1 MLASQLLGVGAT
13 RTEER
18 GQAVNHQLE
27 TTPVHFEACQGVQ
40 GAGVLFLL
48 PFLEQACLF
57 SFREHY
63 DELRDGY
70 YYIDCV
76 ILFLAFMY
84 LRRIKNP
91 EQLKYY
97 SPGEFGKIM
106 GLDRVPEAKCLRKKL
121 KEICAQKRSQKW
133 NMALAKQWSEKEDNE
148 FYYIDG
154 HVQVYTGYKAKLGK
168 KHVSRQKL
176 CMPGMQEFWVNDKN
190 GMPYFYVTGQVN
202 EKLLEMLEKAI
213 IPKLLD
219 EMPSKYS
226 EQELMQDPELPRFTL
241 VFDRE
246 AYSPVFFQKLWNQH
260 RIAVIT
266 YRKNVTDSWGEDDF
280 CEFSID
286 IEGNET
292 KMMLCEKP
300 VELNNVP
307 MREIRRLS
315 GCHQTSVITTNKKLS
330 IMMVAIYMF
339 SRWTQENFFKYL
351 RQDYDFDRL
360 LQYAVEQIDNDF
372 VVNNPEYNNIT
383 YKLGKLREKLSRRK
397 AVLYELQKKNIRDD
411 LDKANKYLRKQL
423 ETLEELKILELQEKK
438 LLNERAKVPSQ
449 LKIED
454 MPENIRYSKLDFESK
469 RFQNIVKMICYRA
482 ETSCANL
489 IATGFNKSINEK
501 RAVVKSIIN
510 SHADIVPDYKNN
522 ILAVKIYSQAN
533 PRMNMALEKAI
544 ATLNETETKYPGSN
558 LVLCFKIAT

>member
-1 MLASQLLGVGAT
+1 MLASQLLGIGAT
-13 RTEER
+13 RIEKR

-27 TTPVHFEACQGVQ
+27 TTPVEFEACQSVQ
-40 GAGVLFLL
+40 GGGVLFLL
-48 PFLEQACLF
+48 PFLEQAGLF
-57 SFREHY
+57 SFRGHY
-63 DELRDGY
+63 EELNEGY
-70 YYIDCV
+70 YYIDCI

-121 KEICAQKRSQKW
+121 KEICAQEHSQKW
-133 NMALAKQWSEKEDNE
+133 NMDLASQWSKKEDNE

-154 HVQVYTGYKAKLGK
+154 HVQVYSGYKAKLGK

-176 CMPGMQEFWVNDKN
+176 CLPGMQEFWVNNKS

-202 EKLLEMLEKAI
+202 EKLLQMLEETI
-213 IPKLLD
+213 IPMLLNQ
-219 EMPSKYS
+219 MPCKYTR
-226 EQELMQDPELPRFTL
+226 QELSQDPDLPVFTV

-246 AYSPVFFQKLWNQH
+246 AYSPVFFQKLWDMH

-266 YRKNVTDSWGEDDF
+266 YRKNVNDNWGEDDF
-280 CEFSID
+280 SEYNID
-286 IEGNET
+286 IEGNDT

-300 VELNNVP
+300 VELNKVP

-315 GCHQTSVITTNKKLS
+315 AGHQTSIITTNKKLS
-330 IMMVAIYMF
+330 IKMVAIYMF

-372 VVNNPEYNNIT
+372 IVNNPEYNNVT
-383 YKLGKLREKLSRRK
+383 YKLGKIREKLSRRK
-397 AVLYELQKKNIRDD
+397 AVLYELQENNIKDD
-411 LDKANKYLRKQL
+411 LDKANKYLQKQL
-423 ETLEELKILELQEKK
+423 KTRDELKILELQEKE
-438 LLNERAKVPSQ
+438 LLDERAKLPSQ

-454 MPENIRYSKLDFESK
+454 MPQNVRYSKLDMESK

-489 IATGFNKSINEK
+489 IANDFNKSINEK
-501 RAVVKSIIN
+501 RTVVKSIIN
-510 SHADIVPDYKNN
+510 SHADIIPDYINN
-522 ILAVKIYSQAN
+522 ILDVKIYSQAN
-533 PRMNMALEKAI
+533 PRMNFVLEKAI
-544 ATLNETETKYPGSN
+544 TTINKTETKYPGTD
-558 LVLCFKIAT
+558 LVLNFKIAT

>member
-1 MLASQLLGVGAT
+1 LLASQLLGIGAT
-13 RTEER
+13 RIEKR

-27 TTPVHFEACQGVQ
+27 TTPVEFEACQSVQ
-40 GAGVLFLL
+40 GGGVLFLL
-48 PFLEQACLF
+48 PFLEQAGLF
-57 SFREHY
+57 SFRGHY
-63 DELRDGY
+63 EELNEGY
-70 YYIDCV
+70 YYIDCI

-121 KEICAQKRSQKW
+121 KEICAQEHSQKW
-133 NMALAKQWSEKEDNE
+133 NMDLASQWSKKEDNE

-154 HVQVYTGYKAKLGK
+154 HVQVYSGYKAKLGK

-176 CMPGMQEFWVNDKN
+176 CLPGMQEFWVNNKS

-202 EKLLEMLEKAI
+202 EKLLQMLEETI
-213 IPKLLD
+213 IPMLLNQ
-219 EMPSKYS
+219 MPCKYTR
-226 EQELMQDPELPRFTL
+226 QELSQDPDLPVFTV

-246 AYSPVFFQKLWNQH
+246 AYSPVFFQKLWDMH

-266 YRKNVTDSWGEDDF
+266 YRKNVNDNWGEDDF
-280 CEFSID
+280 SEYNID
-286 IEGNET
+286 IEGNDT

-300 VELNNVP
+300 VELNKVP

-315 GCHQTSVITTNKKLS
+315 AGHQTSIITTNKKLS
-330 IMMVAIYMF
+330 IKMVAIYMF

-372 VVNNPEYNNIT
+372 IVNNPEYNNVT
-383 YKLGKLREKLSRRK
+383 YKLGKIREKLSRRK
-397 AVLYELQKKNIRDD
+397 AVLYELQENNIKDD
-411 LDKANKYLRKQL
+411 LDKANKYLQKQL
-423 ETLEELKILELQEKK
+423 KTRDELKILELQEKE
-438 LLNERAKVPSQ
+438 LLDERAKLPSQ

-454 MPENIRYSKLDFESK
+454 MPQNVRYSKLDMESK

-489 IATGFNKSINEK
+489 IANDFNKSINEK
-501 RAVVKSIIN
+501 RTVVKSIIN
-510 SHADIVPDYKNN
+510 SHADIIPDYINN
-522 ILAVKIYSQAN
+522 ILDVKIYSQAN
-533 PRMNMALEKAI
+533 PRMNFVLEKAI
-544 ATLNETETKYPGSN
+544 TTINKTETKYPGTD
-558 LVLCFKIAT
+558 LVLNFKIAT

>member
-1 MLASQLLGVGAT
+1 
-13 RTEER
+13 
-18 GQAVNHQLE
+18 
-27 TTPVHFEACQGVQ
+27 
-40 GAGVLFLL
+40 
-48 PFLEQACLF
+48 
-57 SFREHY
+57 
-63 DELRDGY
+63 
-70 YYIDCV
+70 
-76 ILFLAFMY
+76 MY

-121 KEICAQKRSQKW
+121 KEICSQRSSQKW
-133 NMALAKQWSEKEDNE
+133 NMSLANQWSLKEENE

-176 CMPGMQEFWVNDKN
+176 CLPGMQEFWVNNKS

-213 IPKLLD
+213 IPKLLH
-219 EMPSKYS
+219 EMPSKYT
-226 EQELMQDPELPRFTL
+226 ERQLIQDPDLPRFTL

-246 AYSPVFFQKLWNQH
+246 AYSPVFFKKLWDRH

-266 YRKNVTDSWGEDDF
+266 YRKNVTDSWDEKEF
-280 CEFSID
+280 CEYTID
-286 IEGNET
+286 IEGNDVNM
-292 KMMLCEKP
+292 KLGEKP

-315 GCHQTSVITTNKKLS
+315 GQHQTSVITTNKKLS
-330 IMMVAIYMF
+330 IIMVAIYMF

-360 LQYAVEQIDNDF
+360 LQYAVEQIDKDF
-372 VVNNPEYNNIT
+372 IVNNPEYNNKT
-383 YKLGKLREKLSRRK
+383 YKLGKLREKINRRK
-397 AVLYELQKKNIRDD
+397 ATLYELQKKNVEDD
-411 LDKANKYLRKQL
+411 LDKTNKYLKKQL
-423 ETLEELKILELQEKK
+423 ETIEDLNILEQQEKK
-438 LLNERAKVPSQ
+438 LLEERAKVPSQ
-449 LKIED
+449 LKIDD
-454 MPENIRYSKLDFESK
+454 MPDNIKYSKLDIESK
-469 RFQNIVKMICYRA
+469 CFQNIIKMICYRA

-489 IATGFNKSINEK
+489 IATNFNKSINEK

-510 SHADIVPDYKNN
+510 SHADIIPNYQNN
-522 ILAVKIYSQAN
+522 KLNINIYSQAN
-533 PRMNMALEKAI
+533 PRMNIALEKAI
-544 ATLNETETKYPGSN
+544 FIINETETKYPGTD
-558 LVLCFKIAT
+558 LVLFFKIAT